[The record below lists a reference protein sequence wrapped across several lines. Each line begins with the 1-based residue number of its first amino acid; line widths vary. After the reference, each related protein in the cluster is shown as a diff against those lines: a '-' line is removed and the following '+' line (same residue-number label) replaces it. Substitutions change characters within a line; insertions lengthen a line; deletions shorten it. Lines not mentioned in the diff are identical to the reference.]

1 ELDSH
6 VNPNP
11 SYLELFHRLADLA
24 LKKLDPKQKKPGLAP
39 PAESVPVKS
48 VPVRAAPAAT
58 VSAQAETRPL
68 PVVTK
73 VRQPSVESESS
84 IHNAPSSAKRYFVPR
99 QRYVPAFIRRS
110 VWKRDGGTCT
120 FVGPDGRKCGIR
132 FQLQY
137 DHIVPIAHGG
147 QSTAGNLRLRCR
159 THNIQSAIQVL
170 GKRTMEKYV
179 GG

>member
-48 VPVRAAPAAT
+48 VPGRAAPAAT

-68 PVVTK
+68 TVVTK

-84 IHNAPSSAKRYFVPR
+84 IHNAPRSTKRYFAPR
-99 QRYVPAFIRRS
+99 QRYVPAFIRRN
-110 VWKRDGGTCT
+110 VWKRDAGRCT
-120 FVGPDGRKCGIR
+120 FVGPDGRKCETR
-132 FQLQY
+132 FALQY
-137 DHIVPIAHGG
+137 DHIVPVAKGG
-147 QSTAGNLRLRCR
+147 LSTAENLRLRCR
-159 THNIQSAIQVL
+159 THNLQAAIEVL
-170 GKRTMEKYV
+170 GQAKMRRFLNL
-179 GG
+179 